1 MEIISNQHVKFKGV
15 IISGLF
21 VLQDIYGVMVGGVLG
36 HSLCTGLAVLGGRFV
51 AQRISVRTGKH
62 LYEII
67 SSFQQIKSN
76 TACYNSWPF
85 RSAKIILKWALKFL
99 FMSKIRIPC
108 QILTCM
114 WCSLPLF
121 KTGGAYCGQGRRV
134 FCRGVGS
141 FGLGRWYPSFLELLR
156 PLLDSIHSCWK

>member
-76 TACYNSWPF
+76 TACYNRTF
-85 RSAKIILKWALKFL
+85 RSAKIILKGALKFL

-114 WCSLPLF
+114 
-121 KTGGAYCGQGRRV
+121 
-134 FCRGVGS
+134 
-141 FGLGRWYPSFLELLR
+141 
-156 PLLDSIHSCWK
+156 